1 MSSGG
6 VPSQQLLKNHDDLLS
21 AFCIHYRRFEQAMQE
36 AMVNPTDP
44 TVLARLGDGV
54 DEFATHVREV
64 SNN

>member
-1 MSSGG
+1 
-6 VPSQQLLKNHDDLLS
+6 
-21 AFCIHYRRFEQAMQE
+21 MQE

-54 DEFATHVREV
+54 DEFATHICEV